1 MFKTSNVWKKP
12 TNMIVKR
19 ASSVTLSRI
28 AGHRYPSDD
37 AEKASLLNYFSAPQE
52 ISVGYIIITLN
63 ENIESH
69 RNSYGIPRS
78 EYDNDFYLYRV
89 VDVVLMTASHGVC
102 DSTSDIGGVNY
113 LKTSNCDDSGNFYDD
128 NTSSSSS
135 TSNNHKTNIENQS
148 IYSAVQIFAQL
159 LSPICRPS
167 KCSVVTVKDVTTIG
181 LKGRANCIVPNMR
194 SIGDFIDFYLSRKS
208 EYHIQKD
215 SLVGSWTQIRNFLEP
230 SVTQLHEVFNPILH
244 LAFTAKNDDMLIS
257 SYDLIDHAY
266 NDENINNRHKINSKS
281 ADHDSLFHCIAKDD
295 SDNYVSCREKDGD
308 GNSNSSVRE
317 YSLSDCAL
325 FNLMKS
331 PLLIESAS
339 GEDGMFFRVLLIFY
353 VDTYFH
359 SFIPIFFLLALFI
372 FFFPLLVS
380 ISTLFFLSVYSP
392 LIFSLHVYKI
402 VFDHQT

>member
-1 MFKTSNVWKKP
+1 
-12 TNMIVKR
+12 MIVKR

-128 NTSSSSS
+128 NTGSSSS

-295 SDNYVSCREKDGD
+295 SDNYVSCREKDGV
-308 GNSNSSVRE
+308 GNCNSPSVRE

-339 GEDGMFFRVLLIFY
+339 GEDGMFFRLLLIFY
-353 VDTYFH
+353 VNIF
-359 SFIPIFFLLALFI
+359 SFVYPYSFPSCCLYFLLSSPHLHIDTFFSVSLFSI
-372 FFFPLLVS
+372 NFFS
-380 ISTLFFLSVYSP
+380 SCI
-392 LIFSLHVYKI
+392 
-402 VFDHQT
+402 